1 MDLNELETAAT
12 TAQLSA
18 AVDLYRDDLRRLHQ
32 MHDHGEGSV
41 RHVTY
46 KGHDIRI
53 TTTYRIELDGAEVT
67 GHLLVNNAGSVH
79 YHAIPNQEFASAVDL
94 VERIVDLTDGVDEPD
109 ETGPAAHGPH
119 HHGG

>member
-1 MDLNELETAAT
+1 MELNELETAAT
-12 TAQLSA
+12 PAQLGA
-18 AVDLYRDDLRRLHQ
+18 AVNLYQDDLHRLHH
-32 MHDHGEGSV
+32 MHEDGSGSV

-53 TTTYRIELDGAEVT
+53 TTTYHIELDGAEIT

-94 VERIVDLTDGVDEPD
+94 VKRIVDLSDGLDD
-109 ETGPAAHGPH
+109 PADGSHH

>member
-1 MDLNELETAAT
+1 MELNELETAAT
-12 TAQLSA
+12 PAQLGA
-18 AVDLYRDDLRRLHQ
+18 AVDLYQEDLRLLH
-32 MHDHGEGSV
+32 HLHEGGTGSV

-53 TTTYRIELDGAEVT
+53 TTTYHIELDGAEIT

-94 VERIVDLTDGVDEPD
+94 VKRIVDLSDGLEEPADES
-109 ETGPAAHGPH
+109 HR

>member
-1 MDLNELETAAT
+1 MESNELETAAT
-12 TAQLSA
+12 PAQLGA
-18 AVDLYRDDLRRLHQ
+18 AVNLYQDDFRRLQH
-32 MHDHGEGSV
+32 MHEGGSGSV

-53 TTTYRIELDGAEVT
+53 TTTYHIELDGAEIT

-94 VERIVDLTDGVDEPD
+94 VKRIVDLSDGLDEPAD
-109 ETGPAAHGPH
+109 GSHH

>member
-1 MDLNELETAAT
+1 MELNDLEAAAT
-12 TAQLSA
+12 PAQLGA
-18 AVDLYRDDLRRLHQ
+18 AVDLYQDDLQRLHE
-32 MHDHGEGSV
+32 MPGSGSV

-53 TTTYRIELDGAEVT
+53 TTTYHIELDGAEIT
-67 GHLLVNNAGSVH
+67 GHLQVNNAGSVH

-94 VERIVDLTDGVDEPD
+94 VKRIVDLTDGLDEP
-109 ETGPAAHGPH
+109 AAPGPH